1 MIKIKY
7 AHTNIITK
15 DWKKLAKFYEIVF
28 NCIPV
33 PPIRNYQGEWLDKGT
48 GVVNAQ
54 LEGIQLRLPG
64 YGDNGPTLE
73 IYQYSEMINTE
84 RHMANQKG
92 FGHIAFRV
100 DDIAGLLALALT
112 YGASK
117 IGELSEHHFDN
128 MGMFKF
134 IYISDPDGNIIEL
147 LNWS

>member
-1 MIKIKY
+1 M
-7 AHTNIITK
+7 
-15 DWKKLAKFYEIVF
+15 
-28 NCIPV
+28 
-33 PPIRNYQGEWLDKGT
+33 
-48 GVVNAQ
+48 
-54 LEGIQLRLPG
+54 QLRLPG

-100 DDIAGLLALALT
+100 DDIAGLLELALMN
-112 YGASK
+112 GAAK

-128 MGMFKF
+128 MRMFKF
-134 IYISDPDGNIIEL
+134 IYISDPDRNIIEL